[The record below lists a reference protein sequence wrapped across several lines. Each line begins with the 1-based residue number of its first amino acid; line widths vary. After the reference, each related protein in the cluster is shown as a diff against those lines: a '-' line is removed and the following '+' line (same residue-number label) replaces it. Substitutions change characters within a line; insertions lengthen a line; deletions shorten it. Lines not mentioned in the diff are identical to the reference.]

1 VGGGLLHSRTLA
13 LTTVATNDFVS
24 TTLYIVTVSRSHPV
38 LPGVL
43 SNFLRLRLIYSFAV
57 LPASNSVF
65 VCVATFI
72 IATRFRGV
80 KQIGFYPNILEQQ
93 LVSWCFNFHCCAC
106 DVILFHLSASD
117 WCASSAWTLTFWFRA
132 VWLRNLAPTLGHP
145 FGCFFYETV
154 LAISFLGLGVLALPF
169 HPGQNSCG
177 FSFTKESS
185 LIDALTHPSLDRDDI
200 SPPLQLKREE
210 RFILV
215 VFTCFSCF
223 CKLEFTCTR
232 SGVA

>member
-1 VGGGLLHSRTLA
+1 MIS
-13 LTTVATNDFVS
+13 FE
-24 TTLYIVTVSRSHPV
+24 IVTVLRSHLR
-38 LPGVL
+38 LPGVS
-43 SNFLRLRLIYSFAV
+43 SNVSRLRLIYSFAV

-132 VWLRNLAPTLGHP
+132 VWLRNLAHPRPPFWLFLLWNRSRHFFLGVGGFSSP
-145 FGCFFYETV
+145 ISSRPKWLRLFFYERIQFDRCSYASVTWQRWHFSTFAV
-154 LAISFLGLGVLALPF
+154 KKRGAL
-169 HPGQNSCG
+169 HSGC
-177 FSFTKESS
+177 
-185 LIDALTHPSLDRDDI
+185 LHV
-200 SPPLQLKREE
+200 LQL
-210 RFILV
+210 L
-215 VFTCFSCF
+215 
-223 CKLEFTCTR
+223 L
-232 SGVA
+232 